1 MCLAAYSELIQR
13 PWGSNAATDSEQSML
28 KSACDD
34 ACISCYTN
42 FGAGRKA
49 ADPKQT
55 AIAQFHRKAAK
66 K

>member
-1 MCLAAYSELIQR
+1 
-13 PWGSNAATDSEQSML
+13 ML